1 MFQLINILIIVFI
14 FDVYDYLIK
23 IIILILIKKYKIL
36 LLNMEKLNKNG
47 RYIKISLELYHF
59 HRIYNWLLKEYNDLR
74 NNNNDNY
81 KNNKIKNLLKDFG
94 IKFDY
99 INNLL
104 FIFTND
110 IGFSYELSFC
120 SNNGNIQIY
129 DIIIQFEYWDE
140 FYYEEENLS
149 DKSNEILIFNVD
161 DEEKLS
167 IISKIL

>member
-36 LLNMEKLNKNG
+36 LLNMEKLKPNG

-59 HRIYNWLLKEYNDLR
+59 HRIYKWLLKEYNDLR
-74 NNNNDNY
+74 NNNNDNS
-81 KNNKIKNLLKDFG
+81 KINKIKSLLKDFG

-110 IGFSYELSFC
+110 IGFFYELSFS